1 MKEFIANK
9 IHIDEM
15 PLRFLCMQLGTRMTV
30 IQMKNNSLFL
40 HSPTKLTPVLK
51 KQLDELGKVSIIV
64 CPNKLHH
71 LYINSYVEKYP
82 KAKLYAAP
90 GLEKKR
96 KDIQFKGT
104 LEDKPDQEWS
114 EEIDQMVF
122 RGCFFMEEV
131 FFFHKETKTLIIT
144 DFIQSIHSYHNLFE
158 RIMGRVGGIFENPSP
173 PRDLRLL
180 MRLDRQTARNS
191 INRVKQWEFEKI
203 IIAHGQLITKNAQYV
218 FNKAFD
224 WI

>member
-9 IHIDEM
+9 IHIDEI
-15 PLRFLCMQLGTRMTV
+15 PLQFLGMQLGTRMTV
-30 IQMKNNSLFL
+30 IKMKNNSLFL
-40 HSPTKLTPVLK
+40 HSPTKLTHVLK
-51 KQLDELGKVSIIV
+51 NILDELGKVSIIV

-71 LYINSYVEKYP
+71 LYINSYVENYP

-122 RGCFFMEEV
+122 KGCFLMEEV

-191 INRVKQWEFEKI
+191 INRVKQWDFEKI
-203 IIAHGQLITKNAQYV
+203 IIAHGQLITKNAQSV

>member
-15 PLRFLCMQLGTRMTV
+15 PLRFLGMQLGTRMTV

-96 KDIQFKGT
+96 KDIQFIGT
-104 LEDKPDQEWS
+104 IEDKPDQEWS

-131 FFFHKETKTLIIT
+131 FFFHKSTKTLLVT
-144 DFIQSIHSYHNLFE
+144 DFIQSMHEHHNFIE
-158 RIMGRVGGIFENPSP
+158 RFVGRIGGVYNNPSP
-173 PRDLRLL
+173 PRDLRL
-180 MRLDRQTARNS
+180 MFYLDKKNTRTS
-191 INRVKQWEFEKI
+191 IQRVNQWDFDKI
-203 IIAHGQLITKNAQYV
+203 IIAHGKLITKNAKEI
-218 FNKAFD
+218 FNSAFKSF
-224 WI
+224 